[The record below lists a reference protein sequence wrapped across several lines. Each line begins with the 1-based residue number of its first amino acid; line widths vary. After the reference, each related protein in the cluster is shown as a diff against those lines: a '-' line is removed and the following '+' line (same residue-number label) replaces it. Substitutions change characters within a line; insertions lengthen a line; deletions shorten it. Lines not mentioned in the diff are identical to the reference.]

1 MRKLRKVAATLGG
14 IAVASTVAFGASVAF
29 ASSAQADFSCSLEDS
44 RLTCTRVVVEQDT
57 PHNNWTTETTSTF
70 KPFHFNK
77 TTDTVVKNPA
87 REGASRPAAVA
98 PVGARLSRK
107 CGPPGR
113 KYCNVQSTA

>member
-44 RLTCTRVVVEQDT
+44 SFTCTRVVVDVVEDT
-57 PHNNWTTETTSTF
+57 PHNNWTTETTTTTNL
-70 KPFHFNK
+70 FHFNT

-87 REGASRPAAVA
+87 GKE
-98 PVGARLSRK
+98 
-107 CGPPGR
+107 PPG
-113 KYCNVQSTA
+113 QQP